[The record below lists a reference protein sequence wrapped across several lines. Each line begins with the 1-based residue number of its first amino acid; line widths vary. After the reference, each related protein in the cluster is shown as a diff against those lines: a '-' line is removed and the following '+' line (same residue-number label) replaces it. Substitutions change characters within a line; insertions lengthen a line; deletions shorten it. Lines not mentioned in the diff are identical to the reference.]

1 MAWPTVTID
10 VTSMDAG
17 TDSPAVARPQIKQM
31 ADNVN
36 AIKDAKG
43 AVSGIAELD
52 AGGKVPIA
60 QVPTVPGNQ
69 GGTGQT
75 VYAVGDLLY
84 ASSVSLLARLA
95 AGTSG
100 FVLQSNGPG
109 AAPSWQPNAAFPSGT
124 RMIFQQTAAPT
135 GWLKETG
142 SAYNDIA
149 LRVVTG
155 TAGAGG
161 ATAFSSTFTGSK
173 ATDGFTL
180 AAGHIPTHR
189 HRNKTMHTSTAV
201 TVHGD
206 NRMSLMDA
214 NGDLWVD
221 NGEDIGGGGSHSHT
235 ISNFNLKYSDVI
247 IAAKT

>member
-43 AVSGIAELD
+43 AASGIAELD
-52 AGGKVPIA
+52 AGGKVPTA
-60 QVPTVPGNQ
+60 QVPTVPANQ

-75 VYAVGDLLY
+75 VFAVGDLLY
-84 ASSVSLLARLA
+84 ANSTTTLARLA
-95 AGTSG
+95 AGVTG
-100 FVLQSNGPG
+100 LVLRSNGPG
-109 AAPSWQPNAAFPSGT
+109 AAPSWQADGAFPSGT
-124 RMIFQQTAAPT
+124 RMIFQQTSAPP
-135 GWLKETG
+135 GWTKETS

-155 TAGAGG
+155 TVGAGG

-180 AAGHIPTHR
+180 AAAHIPVHR
-189 HRNKTMHTSTAV
+189 HRNKTLHTATAV
-201 TVHGD
+201 TPHGD
-206 NRMSLMDA
+206 DRMSLMDA
-214 NGDLWVD
+214 NGDTWVD
-221 NGEDIGGGGSHSHT
+221 NGENIGGGGTHSHT

-247 IAAKT
+247 VATKN